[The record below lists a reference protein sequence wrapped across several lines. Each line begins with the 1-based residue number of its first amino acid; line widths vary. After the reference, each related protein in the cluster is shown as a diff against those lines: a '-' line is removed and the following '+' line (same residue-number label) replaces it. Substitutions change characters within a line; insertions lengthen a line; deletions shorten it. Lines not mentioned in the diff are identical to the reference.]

1 MSFTAGGPQPTAG
14 IERIP
19 PTLDSEK
26 AQHKIGHAGSDGT
39 ASQPDA
45 DTNEYDIDG
54 EKVQDF
60 QKGIERIRVIT
71 TIWSKP
77 TLISMF
83 VL

>member
-26 AQHKIGHAGSDGT
+26 APHKIGHTGSDGT
-39 ASQPDA
+39 PSQPDA

-60 QKGIERIRVIT
+60 QKGVERIRVIT

>member
-26 AQHKIGHAGSDGT
+26 AQHNVGHTGSDESIGQ
-39 ASQPDA
+39 ADA
-45 DTNEYDIDG
+45 KTNEYDIDG

-60 QKGIERIRVIT
+60 QKGVERVRIIT
-71 TIWSKP
+71 TIWSQR

>member
-14 IERIP
+14 IERLP

-26 AQHKIGHAGSDGT
+26 AQHKIGHIGSD
-39 ASQPDA
+39 AISQPDA

-60 QKGIERIRVIT
+60 QKGVERIRVIT